1 MKLAKTIIIMVLAV
15 LLALS
20 VSLNIFILTIFGVKD
35 VASFK
40 QVLLCK
46 ELLDS
51 FSNTEV
57 ETQEAEDTVPED
69 TVPED
74 TGVPDQDTEIPTA
87 SFTYANDWIK
97 VIQLK
102 QTAGL
107 MGPGIK
113 FELENISTESVLISF
128 REIYIDG
135 YKADLSGLYCECLD
149 PGMKAIEEF
158 TLWESDWEDFTSKP
172 REVQFIIEVCDP
184 KSLGTLEYSS
194 AFTITLD

>member
-1 MKLAKTIIIMVLAV
+1 MQLAKTIIIMALAV
-15 LLALS
+15 LLVLS
-20 VSLNIFILTIFGVKD
+20 VSLNIFILTIFGIKD
-35 VASFK
+35 ATSFK

-51 FSNTEV
+51 FNNTEI
-57 ETQEAEDTVPED
+57 ETPETEDT
-69 TVPED
+69 TPED

-87 SFTYANDWIK
+87 SFTYSNDWIK
-97 VIQLK
+97 VTQLK

-149 PGMKAIEEF
+149 PGMKAIEEL

-172 REVQFIIEVCDP
+172 QEVQFIIEVCDP
-184 KSLGTLEYSS
+184 NSLGTLEYSS
-194 AFTITLD
+194 VFTITLD

>member
-1 MKLAKTIIIMVLAV
+1 MQLAKTIIIMALAV
-15 LLALS
+15 LLVLS
-20 VSLNIFILTIFGVKD
+20 VSLNIFILTIFGIKD
-35 VASFK
+35 ATSFK

-51 FSNTEV
+51 FNNTEI
-57 ETQEAEDTVPED
+57 ETPETEDT
-69 TVPED
+69 TPED

-87 SFTYANDWIK
+87 SFTYSNDWIK
-97 VIQLK
+97 VTQLK

-149 PGMKAIEEF
+149 PGMKAIEEL
-158 TLWESDWEDFTSKP
+158 TLWESD
-172 REVQFIIEVCDP
+172 
-184 KSLGTLEYSS
+184 
-194 AFTITLD
+194 

>member
-57 ETQEAEDTVPED
+57 ETQEAEDTA
-69 TVPED
+69 PED
-74 TGVPDQDTEIPTA
+74 TGVPDQDTEISTA
-87 SFTYANDWIK
+87 SFTYSNDWIK

-149 PGMKAIEEF
+149 PGMKAIEEL

-184 KSLGTLEYSS
+184 NSLGTLECSS